1 MFHGLKHLEDCPS
14 VRGGTTKQIEDSAEP
29 MREATTRDVVLWRC
43 KGWRILVRHEGKGR
57 NGGIMR
63 FPLRGNGVIIT
74 RYHAAA

>member
-1 MFHGLKHLEDCPS
+1 MPWTGTITVLVAVRLDRFFRVHGMRPRDDAKRRRGFSPLAVNEIPDQ
-14 VRGGTTKQIEDSAEP
+14 VRNDS
-29 MREATTRDVVLWRC
+29 R
-43 KGWRILVRHEGKGR
+43 GR